1 MAKFESTIKHS
12 PYEVS
17 KVYAK
22 LSDLNNLSVIR
33 EKFNDPTT
41 LEKFGGQVPA
51 DKLETI
57 KQQLETMT
65 FDADSISMNV
75 SPIGNLCVR
84 VVERE
89 PEKCIKFQSENSP
102 ISFRLWIQ
110 VLPESAGGTKMKLTI
125 DADVNPFIKAMV
137 SKPLKEGIERMADVL
152 AAIPYE

>member
-33 EKFNDPTT
+33 EKFNDPAI

-51 DKLETI
+51 DKLESI

-75 SPIGNLCVR
+75 SPIGNLSVR
-84 VVERE
+84 IVERE

-102 ISFRLWIQ
+102 ISFKLWIQ
-110 VLPESAGGTKMKLTI
+110 VLPESAGGTKMKLTV
-125 DADVNPFIKAMV
+125 DADVNPFIKTIV

>member
-1 MAKFESTIKHS
+1 M
-12 PYEVS
+12 
-17 KVYAK
+17 YAK

-33 EKFNDPTT
+33 EKFNDPAT

-110 VLPESAGGTKMKLTI
+110 VLPESTGGTKMKLTI

>member
-33 EKFNDPTT
+33 EKFNDPAT
-41 LEKFGGQVPA
+41 LEKFGGQIPA
-51 DKLETI
+51 DKLESI

-75 SPIGNLCVR
+75 APIGNLCVR

>member
-33 EKFNDPTT
+33 EKFNDPAT

-51 DKLETI
+51 DK
-57 KQQLETMT
+57 LETMT

-110 VLPESAGGTKMKLTI
+110 VLPESTGGTKMKLTI

>member
-41 LEKFGGQVPA
+41 LQKFGGQVPA